1 MTDSEVRKPYKWC
14 LSEVQC
20 SCPEWLRPFE
30 TREKLQIVSV
40 NNGNTW
46 SVQNCDRATV
56 QNGQIGEY
64 FGKSCTCVVDIAVVQ
79 VQSDL
84 SFAPFLRKGLRI
96 DPFDA
101 QYLLF
106 ERKLIKKYSKRKIK
120 SKRRICKYVDFY
132 TTTSSPECAF
142 PCYGCCEVSS
152 WTQSVTNVYL
162 TPDHYL
168 RMRDCK
174 ATLHAELLAWH
185 WSPERIGKLAS

>member
-1 MTDSEVRKPYKWC
+1 MLDSKVRKPYKWC

-20 SCPEWLRPFE
+20 SCPEWLRPLE

-40 NNGNTW
+40 NNGNAWTF
-46 SVQNCDRATV
+46 QNSERDTV
-56 QNGQIGEY
+56 QHDQLGEV
-64 FGKSCTCVVDIAVVQ
+64 FGKSCTCIVDAAIVQ
-79 VQSDL
+79 VRTDL
-84 SFAPFLRKGLRI
+84 PFAQIGTFNT
-96 DPFDA
+96 

-120 SKRRICKYVDFY
+120 SKRRVCKYVDFY

-142 PCYGCCEVSS
+142 PRYGCCEVSS
-152 WTQSVTNVYL
+152 WTQSVTNVSL

-174 ATLHAELLAWH
+174 ATLHADLVAWH
-185 WSPERIGKLAS
+185 WAPERMGKWVV